1 MIIKTKNIKLPN
13 LNKDWLFNAQKI
25 AKKILANIFVLTKNI
40 LAKIK
45 PLLLEKTEQDIN
57 HKLLTQLNTKKIPSW
72 LQWKQLPKILN
83 KKEKVHFVVT
93 LIIFIFA
100 SLSLS
105 IKIYWDHSELKP
117 DFGGSYTEGLIGSP
131 NLINPLLASSDVD
144 RDLVRLLFAGLM
156 KFDEQGNVVPD
167 LAASFTIDPEQT
179 TYTFTLRDD
188 LYWHDGMPILADDII
203 FTIEKIKNPEFKS
216 PLKNSFNGV
225 SVSRLNDQTIQ
236 FILNEPFAPFLS
248 IMTVGILPEHLW
260 YSIPNFGAQLAE
272 LNKKPIGSG
281 PYKFKSLT
289 KEANGNVKN
298 YVLEAYDKYH
308 LGKAYIDELTL
319 KFYPDFEVAAAAL
332 QNKNVDGLIYL
343 PKSYKETIKNKEV
356 TFKNLHSPQYTA
368 IFFNPEKKALLNDLK
383 FRTAL
388 AASVDKE
395 KILNEAINN
404 DGQIIHSPILPDSFG
419 YDPEL
424 KDEALDLN
432 KANAL
437 LDELGWQKIE
447 NEQFRKKGEE
457 TLTLKLSTVDQA
469 ENVKA
474 ATIIKENWEAIGIK
488 TELDI
493 VAKDKIRTDLIEP
506 RNYEVLVFGEIIN
519 INSGP
524 YSFWHSSQIKHPGL
538 NLSVLTN
545 KDIDKYLEDIRQNP
559 DKEIQVNLYK
569 DFQNKITTLHFAIF
583 LYNPTYTYPVSRQ
596 LKGLENLNFVNLPA
610 DRFSNINSWYIKTE
624 RKLSTKSG
632 ANN

>member
-1 MIIKTKNIKLPN
+1 MAYF
-13 LNKDWLFNAQKI
+13 WL
-25 AKKILANIFVLTKNI
+25 LTKN
-40 LAKIK
+40 LLTKLK
-45 PLLLEKTEQDIN
+45 PLLLEKTDQDIN

-72 LQWKQLPKILN
+72 NQWKQLPKILN
-83 KKEKVHFVVT
+83 KKEKLHANVT
-93 LIIFIFA
+93 LIIFLLATFT
-100 SLSLS
+100 LTTR
-105 IKIYWDHSELKP
+105 IYFNHSELKP
-117 DFGGSYTEGLIGSP
+117 DFGGTYIEGLIGSP

-188 LYWHDGMPILADDII
+188 LYWHDGMPILADDIV

-216 PLKNSFNGV
+216 PLKSSFNGI
-225 SVSRLNDQTIQ
+225 SVSRLNDQTVQ
-236 FILNEPFAPFLS
+236 FVLNEPFAPFLS

-281 PYKFKSLT
+281 PYKFKSLV
-289 KEANGNVKN
+289 KETNGNIKN
-298 YVLEAYDKYH
+298 YILESYDKYH
-308 LGKAYIDELTL
+308 LGQAYIDELTL

-388 AASVDKE
+388 AASVDKD

-404 DGQIIHSPILPDSFG
+404 DGQVIHSPILPDSFG

-424 KDEALDLN
+424 KDEAFDPN
-432 KANAL
+432 KASVM
-437 LDELGWQKIE
+437 LDELGWKKIE

-457 TLTLKLSTVDQA
+457 ILTLKLSTVDQA

-474 ATIIKENWEAIGIK
+474 ATIIKDGWEAIGIK
-488 TELDI
+488 TDLDI
-493 VAKDKIRTDLIEP
+493 IAKDKIRTDLIEP

-538 NLSVLTN
+538 NLSVLSN
-545 KDIDKYLEDIRQNP
+545 KDIDTYLENIRQNP
-559 DKEIQVNLYK
+559 SKDLQQSLYK
-569 DFQNKITTLHFAIF
+569 DFQSKLSALHFAIF

-610 DRFSNINSWYIKTE
+610 DRFSNINSWYIKTK
-624 RKLSTKSG
+624 RKL
-632 ANN
+632 N

>member
-1 MIIKTKNIKLPN
+1 MAYF
-13 LNKDWLFNAQKI
+13 WLS
-25 AKKILANIFVLTKNI
+25 TKNI
-40 LAKIK
+40 LAKLK
-45 PLLLEKTEQDIN
+45 PLMLEKTDQDIN

-72 LQWKQLPKILN
+72 DQWKQLPKILN
-83 KKEKVHFVVT
+83 KKEKLHTTVT
-93 LIIFIFA
+93 LIIFLLATFT
-100 SLSLS
+100 LTTR
-105 IKIYWDHSELKP
+105 IYLNHSELKP
-117 DFGGSYTEGLIGSP
+117 DFGGTYIEGLIGSP

-144 RDLVRLLFAGLM
+144 RDLVRLLFSGLM

-188 LYWHDGMPILADDII
+188 LYWHDGMPILADDIV

-216 PLKNSFNGV
+216 PLKSSFNGV
-225 SVSRLNDQTIQ
+225 SVSRLNDQTVQ
-236 FILNEPFAPFLS
+236 FVLNEPFAPFLS

-281 PYKFKSLT
+281 PYKFKSLV
-289 KEANGNVKN
+289 KETNGNIKN
-298 YVLEAYDKYH
+298 YVLESYDKYH
-308 LGKAYIDELTL
+308 LGQAYIDELTL

-424 KDEALDLN
+424 KDEAFDPN
-432 KANAL
+432 KASVM
-437 LDELGWQKIE
+437 LDELGWKKIE

-474 ATIIKENWEAIGIK
+474 ATIIKDGWEAIGIK
-488 TELDI
+488 TDLDI
-493 VAKDKIRTDLIEP
+493 IAKDKIRTDLIEP

-538 NLSVLTN
+538 NLSVLSN
-545 KDIDKYLEDIRQNP
+545 KDIDTYLENIRQNP
-559 DKEIQVNLYK
+559 SKDLQQSLYK
-569 DFQNKITTLHFAIF
+569 DFQSKLSALHFAIF

-610 DRFSNINSWYIKTE
+610 DRFSNINSWYIKTK
-624 RKLSTKSG
+624 RKL
-632 ANN
+632 N

>member
-1 MIIKTKNIKLPN
+1 MAYFWLSTKNL
-13 LNKDWLFNAQKI
+13 
-25 AKKILANIFVLTKNI
+25 LTK
-40 LAKIK
+40 LK
-45 PLLLEKTEQDIN
+45 PLMLEKTDQDVN

-72 LQWKQLPKILN
+72 DQWKQLPKILN
-83 KKEKVHFVVT
+83 KKEKLHTTVT
-93 LIIFIFA
+93 LIIFLLATFT
-100 SLSLS
+100 LTTR
-105 IKIYWDHSELKP
+105 IYLNHSELKP
-117 DFGGSYTEGLIGSP
+117 DFGGTYIEGLIGSP

-188 LYWHDGMPILADDII
+188 LYWHDGMPILADDIV

-216 PLKNSFNGV
+216 PLKSSFNGV
-225 SVSRLNDQTIQ
+225 SVSRLNDQTVQ
-236 FILNEPFAPFLS
+236 FVLNEPFAPFLS

-281 PYKFKSLT
+281 PYKFKSLV
-289 KEANGNVKN
+289 KETNGNIKN
-298 YVLEAYDKYH
+298 YILESYDKYH
-308 LGKAYIDELTL
+308 LGQAYIDELTL

-424 KDEALDLN
+424 KDEAFDPN
-432 KANAL
+432 KASVM
-437 LDELGWQKIE
+437 LDELGWKKIE

-474 ATIIKENWEAIGIK
+474 ATIIKDGWEAIGIK
-488 TELDI
+488 TDLDI
-493 VAKDKIRTDLIEP
+493 IAKDKIRTDLIEP

-538 NLSVLTN
+538 NLSVLSN
-545 KDIDKYLEDIRQNP
+545 KDIDTYLENIRQNP
-559 DKEIQVNLYK
+559 SKDLQQSLYK
-569 DFQNKITTLHFAIF
+569 DFQSKLSALHFAIF

-610 DRFSNINSWYIKTE
+610 DRFSNINSWYIKTK
-624 RKLSTKSG
+624 RKL
-632 ANN
+632 N

>member
-1 MIIKTKNIKLPN
+1 MAYF
-13 LNKDWLFNAQKI
+13 WLS
-25 AKKILANIFVLTKNI
+25 TKNI
-40 LAKIK
+40 LAKLK
-45 PLLLEKTEQDIN
+45 PLMLEKTDQDIN

-72 LQWKQLPKILN
+72 DQWKQLPKILN
-83 KKEKVHFVVT
+83 KKEKLHTTVT
-93 LIIFIFA
+93 LIIFLLATFT
-100 SLSLS
+100 LTTR
-105 IKIYWDHSELKP
+105 IYLHHSELKP
-117 DFGGSYTEGLIGSP
+117 DFGGTYIEGLIGSP

-188 LYWHDGMPILADDII
+188 LYWHDGMPILADDIV

-216 PLKNSFNGV
+216 PLKSSFNGA
-225 SVSRLNDQTIQ
+225 SVSRLNDQTVQ
-236 FILNEPFAPFLS
+236 FVLNEPFAPFLS

-281 PYKFKSLT
+281 PYKFKSLV
-289 KEANGNVKN
+289 KETNGNIKN
-298 YVLEAYDKYH
+298 YVLESYDKYH
-308 LGKAYIDELTL
+308 LGQAYIDELTL

-388 AASVDKE
+388 AGSVDKE

-424 KDEALDLN
+424 KDEAFDPN
-432 KANAL
+432 KASTM
-437 LDELGWQKIE
+437 LDELGWKKVE

-474 ATIIKENWEAIGIK
+474 ATIIKDGWEAIGIK
-488 TELDI
+488 TDLDI
-493 VAKDKIRTDLIEP
+493 IAKDKIRTDLIEP

-538 NLSVLTN
+538 NLSVLSN

-559 DKEIQVNLYK
+559 NKETQEILYK
-569 DFQNKITTLHFAIF
+569 DFQTKLSALHFAIF
-583 LYNPTYTYPVSRQ
+583 LYNPTYTYPVGRQ

-610 DRFSNINSWYIKTE
+610 DRFSNINSWYIKTK
-624 RKLSTKSG
+624 RKL
-632 ANN
+632 N

>member
-1 MIIKTKNIKLPN
+1 M
-13 LNKDWLFNAQKI
+13 
-25 AKKILANIFVLTKNI
+25 
-40 LAKIK
+40 
-45 PLLLEKTEQDIN
+45 LEKTDQDIN

-72 LQWKQLPKILN
+72 DQWKQLPKILN
-83 KKEKVHFVVT
+83 KKEKLHTTVT
-93 LIIFIFA
+93 LIIFLLATFT
-100 SLSLS
+100 LTTR
-105 IKIYWDHSELKP
+105 IYLHHSELKP
-117 DFGGSYTEGLIGSP
+117 DFGGTYIEGLIGSP

-188 LYWHDGMPILADDII
+188 LYWHDGMPILADDIV

-216 PLKNSFNGV
+216 PLKSSFNGA
-225 SVSRLNDQTIQ
+225 SVSRLNDQTVQ
-236 FILNEPFAPFLS
+236 FVLNEPFAPFLS

-281 PYKFKSLT
+281 PYKFKSLV
-289 KEANGNVKN
+289 KETNGNIKN
-298 YVLEAYDKYH
+298 YVLESYDKYH
-308 LGKAYIDELTL
+308 LGQAYIDELTL

-388 AASVDKE
+388 AGSVDKE

-424 KDEALDLN
+424 KDEAFDPN
-432 KANAL
+432 KASTM
-437 LDELGWQKIE
+437 LDELGWKKVE

-474 ATIIKENWEAIGIK
+474 ATIIKDGWEAIGIK
-488 TELDI
+488 TDLDI
-493 VAKDKIRTDLIEP
+493 IAKDKIRTDLIEP

-538 NLSVLTN
+538 NLSVLSN

-559 DKEIQVNLYK
+559 NKETQEILYK
-569 DFQNKITTLHFAIF
+569 DFQTKLSALHFAIF
-583 LYNPTYTYPVSRQ
+583 LYNPTYTYPVGRQ

-610 DRFSNINSWYIKTE
+610 DRFSNINSWYIKTK
-624 RKLSTKSG
+624 RKL
-632 ANN
+632 N